1 MDSNLFRIYPN
12 PANETIHIEVS
23 EKLLGTQFTITD
35 VLGKIICS
43 GIVHETI
50 TPVGLDE
57 FSSGLYLI
65 QLETIGSSVR
75 FVKQ

>member
-1 MDSNLFRIYPN
+1 MFRVYPN

-35 VLGKIICS
+35 VLGKILWS
-43 GIVHETI
+43 GIVKETI